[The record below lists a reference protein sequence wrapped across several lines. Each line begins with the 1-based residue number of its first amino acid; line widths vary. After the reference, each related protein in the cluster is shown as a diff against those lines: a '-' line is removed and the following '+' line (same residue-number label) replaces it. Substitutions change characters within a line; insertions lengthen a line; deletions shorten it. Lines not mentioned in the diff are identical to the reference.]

1 MPALRHV
8 DPSTLQP
15 NPNNPRRTVAM
26 PTVDEQLRASIKA
39 IGIIQ
44 PPIVR
49 ERDGALEIIAG
60 HRRVAAAIDLG
71 LAGIDVLVCDADEA
85 VSAMRSISENLVRA
99 AMNSVDIWRSIEKLE
114 ALGWNEQ
121 AIADALAL
129 PLRTIRRL
137 KLLAH
142 LPPSMLDVMAA
153 GSNPSE
159 QQLRTIAAA
168 SPQEQAQV
176 WKKHKPKKGAA
187 DVIWFSI
194 ASALE
199 KRRIPFAAAKFGD
212 DLARAYGVV
221 WEDDLFAPA
230 GEDGRYT
237 TNVDGFF
244 GAQQEWMQNHMP
256 ERAVVAKLDQDGRP
270 ELPKKAEHVHGKPGK
285 GDTVGYYVDQRTGEV
300 KTVAYRMPEPKKPA
314 KPAKGSRGDEAGE
327 THDSTTA
334 DAVPARTRADISQ
347 MGVGMIGGFRT
358 DALHQALTDTP
369 IEDDT
374 LLGLL
379 ILAFGAKNLSVQS
392 AANVSANDRRAICET
407 ITEGGVLTADLG
419 LLRQAARKMLVGVL
433 SCQENVFDSGVV
445 ARISGVTVGAEAL
458 LPNMA
463 TEDFLKCLSKSAIE
477 KVATAEGVR
486 VEVRGKDTRAR
497 IVERFKTGRYI
508 HPDARFAL
516 SEADL
521 AKDRDQLSR
530 RYDVPAAG
538 NFGDDDADPDATGD
552 DGFEAPSHTADEGEI
567 SDFAVAA
574 E

>member
-49 ERDGALEIIAG
+49 ENDGALEIIAG
-60 HRRVAAAIDLG
+60 HRRVAAAIAVG
-71 LAGIDVLVCDADEA
+71 LTGIDVLVCDADEA
-85 VSAMRSISENLVRA
+85 ASAMQSISENLVRA

-129 PLRTIRRL
+129 PVRTIRRL

-142 LPPSMLDVMAA
+142 LPASMLDVMAA

-159 QQLRTIAAA
+159 QHLRTIAAA

-176 WKKHKPKKGAA
+176 WKKHKPKKGAG
-187 DVIWFSI
+187 DVSWYAI
-194 ASALE
+194 AAALE
-199 KRRIPFAAAKFGD
+199 KRRMPFAAAKFGD

-244 GAQQEWMQNHMP
+244 GAQQEWMQNQMP
-256 ERAVVAKLDQDGRP
+256 ERAVVAKLDQYGRP
-270 ELPKKAEHVHGKPGK
+270 ELPKKAEPVYGKPGK
-285 GDTVGYYVDQRTGEV
+285 GDAVAYYVDQRSGEV
-300 KTVAYRMPEPKKPA
+300 KTVVYRMPEPKKPA
-314 KPAKGSRGDEAGE
+314 KPANGSTGDEAGE

-407 ITEGGVLTADLG
+407 ITEGGVLTADVG
-419 LLRQAARKMLVGVL
+419 LLRQAGRKMLVGVL

-445 ARISGVTVGAEAL
+445 ARIAGVTVGAEAL

-508 HPDARFAL
+508 HPEARFAL
-516 SEADL
+516 SEAEL
-521 AKDRDQLSR
+521 AKAREPR
-530 RYDVPAAG
+530 RGAYVPGAG
-538 NFGDDDADPDATGD
+538 NYDEDADPDAAGN
-552 DGFEAPSHTADEGEI
+552 DGFEEPTDTADDLEI
-567 SDFAVAA
+567 SDFAIAA

>member
-1 MPALRHV
+1 M
-8 DPSTLQP
+8 S
-15 NPNNPRRTVAM
+15 
-26 PTVDEQLRASIKA
+26 
-39 IGIIQ
+39 
-44 PPIVR
+44 
-49 ERDGALEIIAG
+49 
-60 HRRVAAAIDLG
+60 
-71 LAGIDVLVCDADEA
+71 
-85 VSAMRSISENLVRA
+85 
-99 AMNSVDIWRSIEKLE
+99 SVDIWRSIEKLE

-142 LPPSMLDVMAA
+142 LPASMLDVIAA

-159 QQLRTIAAA
+159 QQLRTIAGA
-168 SPQEQAQV
+168 SPQEQMQV
-176 WKKHKPKKGAA
+176 WKKHKPKKGSTDVEWFRIAA
-187 DVIWFSI
+187 V
-194 ASALE
+194 LE
-199 KRRIPFAAAKFGD
+199 KRRIPFSAAKFGD
-212 DLARAYGVV
+212 DLARAYGIV

-244 GAQQEWMQNHMP
+244 GAQEEWMRDNMP
-256 ERAVVAKLDQDGRP
+256 ERAVVAKVDQYGRP
-270 ELPKKAEHVHGKPGK
+270 ELPKKAEPVYGKPGK
-285 GDTVGYYVDQRTGEV
+285 GDAVAYYVDQRTGEV
-300 KTVAYRMPEPKKPA
+300 KTVAYRMPEPKKTT
-314 KPAKGSRGDEAGE
+314 KPAKGGKADETGE
-327 THDSTTA
+327 ASDTTTA
-334 DAVPARTRADISQ
+334 DVVPARTRADISQ
-347 MGVGMIGGFRT
+347 LGIGMIGGFRT
-358 DALHQALTDTP
+358 DALHQALTDMP

-392 AANVSANDRRAICET
+392 AANVSGLDRRAICET

-445 ARISGVTVGAEAL
+445 ARIAGVTVGADTL

-463 TEDFLKCLSKSAIE
+463 TDDFLKCLSKSAIE

-497 IVERFKTGRYI
+497 VVERFKTGRYI
-508 HPDARFAL
+508 HPEARFAL
-516 SEADL
+516 SEAEL
-521 AKDRDQLSR
+521 AKAREPSR
-530 RYDVPAAG
+530 GAYVPGAG
-538 NFGDDDADPDATGD
+538 NDEEGTDPDANGA
-552 DGFEAPSHTADEGEI
+552 DGFEEPADTADEFEHR
-567 SDFAVAA
+567 DFPIAA

>member
-1 MPALRHV
+1 M
-8 DPSTLQP
+8 Q
-15 NPNNPRRTVAM
+15 
-26 PTVDEQLRASIKA
+26 
-39 IGIIQ
+39 
-44 PPIVR
+44 
-49 ERDGALEIIAG
+49 
-60 HRRVAAAIDLG
+60 
-71 LAGIDVLVCDADEA
+71 
-85 VSAMRSISENLVRA
+85 SISENLVRA

-129 PLRTIRRL
+129 PVRTIRRL

-142 LPPSMLDVMAA
+142 LPASMLDVMAA
-153 GSNPSE
+153 GSNPNE
-159 QQLRTIAAA
+159 QHLRIIAAA

-187 DVIWFSI
+187 DVSWYEI
-194 ASALE
+194 ANALQ
-199 KRRIPFAAAKFGD
+199 KRRIPFSMAKFGD
-212 DLARAYGVV
+212 DLARAYGIV

-244 GAQQEWMQNHMP
+244 GAQQEWMQSQLP
-256 ERAVVAKLDQDGRP
+256 AGASIAKLDQYGRP
-270 ELPKKAEHVHGKPGK
+270 ELPKKAEMVYGKPHK
-285 GDTVGYYVDQRTGEV
+285 SDHVSYYVDQQSGEV

-314 KPAKGSRGDEAGE
+314 KPVKAGSGDKSGE
-327 THDSTTA
+327 TTES
-334 DAVPARTRADISQ
+334 DAPEMPSARTRADISQ
-347 MGVGMIGGFRT
+347 MGVSMIGGFRT
-358 DALHQALTDTP
+358 DALHQALTGAP

-379 ILAFGAKNLSVQS
+379 ILAFGASNLSVQS
-392 AANVSANDRRAICET
+392 AANVSGHDRRAICDT
-407 ITEGGVLTADLG
+407 ITEGGVLTADRD

-433 SCQENVFDSGVV
+433 SCQENAFNSGVV
-445 ARISGVTVGAEAL
+445 ARVAGVTLGADTL

-497 IVERFKTGRYI
+497 VVERFKTGRYV
-508 HPDARFAL
+508 H
-516 SEADL
+516 
-521 AKDRDQLSR
+521 
-530 RYDVPAAG
+530 PAAG
-538 NFGDDDADPDATGD
+538 FAMTEAELTKARTRSVYVPGAGNDDDVDPDTAGN
-552 DGFEAPSHTADEGEI
+552 DGFDEPTDTADELEHG
-567 SDFAVAA
+567 DFAIAA